1 MARWTG
7 TWLSGL
13 EAAGVSLRPEGDW
26 RGKRYGMPEDG
37 PGSVA
42 SFGARLGAVILD
54 SFAAGLVAR
63 LVRASLEGDGF
74 LVRHGPGIGVFL
86 LMYALLLPTL
96 GQTIGMRLLRLRV
109 VRLAD
114 GRLLNVLAALLRGVL
129 VALILPAL
137 FTDRQG
143 RGLHDKA
150 VGSVPVRTR

>member
-13 EAAGVSLRPEGDW
+13 DAAGVSLRPEGDW
-26 RGKRYGMPEDG
+26 RGKRYGLPEDG

-42 SFGARLGAVILD
+42 TFGARLGAVLLD
-54 SFAAGLVAR
+54 SLAAGLVAR
-63 LVRASLEGDGF
+63 LVKTAVEGDGF
-74 LVRHGPGIGVFL
+74 AYRHGPGVAVFV

-96 GQTIGMRLLRLRV
+96 GQTIGMRIARLRV
-109 VRLAD
+109 VRLSD
-114 GRLLNVLAALLRGVL
+114 GGLLGLPAALLRGLL
-129 VALILPAL
+129 VALMLPAL

-150 VGSVPVRTR
+150 VGSVVVRA